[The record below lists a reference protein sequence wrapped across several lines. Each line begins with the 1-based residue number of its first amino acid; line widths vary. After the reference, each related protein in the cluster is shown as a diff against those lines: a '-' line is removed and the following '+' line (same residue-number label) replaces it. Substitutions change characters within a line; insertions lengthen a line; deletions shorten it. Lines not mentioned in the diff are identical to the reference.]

1 MPAGI
6 GRKYVGDMFAA
17 IGGLTKAGRAEM
29 SLGMGGAMAATRR
42 NNVIG
47 YGKRAAARA
56 GTAGLIGMTAHNV
69 GNINNRS
76 SYRPVGQPIN
86 PISSPQG
93 SGRYA

>member
-6 GRKYVGDMFAA
+6 GRKYADDMFAV

-42 NNVIG
+42 KNVIG
-47 YGKRAAARA
+47 YGRKAARQG
-56 GTAGLIGMTAHNV
+56 GTVGFAAMAAKNV
-69 GNINNRS
+69 GNLNNRS
-76 SYRPVGQPIN
+76 SYTPATQPIN
-86 PISSPQG
+86 PIASPQG

>member
-42 NNVIG
+42 SNLIG
-47 YGKRAAARA
+47 YGKKTTGRVA
-56 GTAGLIGMTAHNV
+56 TAGFAAMAA
-69 GNINNRS
+69 GNMGGLNNRS
-76 SYRPVGQPIN
+76 SYRPVSQPIN